1 MEAPTPKRRRTQ
13 IADDSESESDLQ
25 EDESVG
31 ESETEPQT
39 GAAPVLDAAPLANEA
54 GDDEAAP
61 DMADDPAPSEEED
74 GEDLLQNPEADYQ
87 RIEALDKYDEEMLDK
102 REYRGIDQS
111 TARPNNTEH
120 THAPTHPTAESPRV
134 PPSPLCGFAERSF
147 Q

>member
-13 IADDSESESDLQ
+13 IADDSESESDHQ

-39 GAAPVLDAAPLANEA
+39 GAALVLDAAPLANEA
-54 GDDEAAP
+54 GDDEAAL

-87 RIEALDKYDEEMLDK
+87 RIEALDNYDEEMLDK
-102 REYRGIDQS
+102 REYRGMDQS
-111 TARPNNTEH
+111 TAAPTTQN
-120 THAPTHPTAESPRV
+120 THAPTHPTAESQRV
-134 PPSPLCGFAERSF
+134 PPSPLRGRAERSF